1 MNPKHRTNNLV
12 IQETETELLIYD
24 LTENKAF
31 CLNES
36 SSIIWQSCDGQKSF
50 EEIAK
55 QTQIPQE
62 FVWVAIEEF
71 NKSNLL
77 ADKMTTPLPKDNQSR
92 RKVLLKLATTA
103 IALPF
108 MTSIIAPRAIHAAS
122 GSCVGLGTKPL
133 GFVLFESCE
142 AGSAC
147 IQICMGLGDQQCCS
161 GWAETGLLSCPN
173 CSCTCVES
181 SDNFG

>member
-62 FVWVAIEEF
+62 FVWLRL
-71 NKSNLL
+71 KNLI
-77 ADKMTTPLPKDNQSR
+77 
-92 RKVLLKLATTA
+92 KV
-103 IALPF
+103 I
-108 MTSIIAPRAIHAAS
+108 
-122 GSCVGLGTKPL
+122 CW
-133 GFVLFESCE
+133 
-142 AGSAC
+142 
-147 IQICMGLGDQQCCS
+147 QIK
-161 GWAETGLLSCPN
+161 
-173 CSCTCVES
+173 
-181 SDNFG
+181 